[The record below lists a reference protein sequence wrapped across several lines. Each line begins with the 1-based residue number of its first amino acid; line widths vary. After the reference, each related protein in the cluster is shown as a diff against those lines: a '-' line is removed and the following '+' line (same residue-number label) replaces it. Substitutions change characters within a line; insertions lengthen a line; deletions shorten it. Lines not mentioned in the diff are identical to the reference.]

1 MVLKV
6 PPGVGM
12 YRRGEIPEPPYTRAL
27 IGMNNHTGV
36 LIKLL
41 KESVMSVFLY
51 VALMVVVL
59 AFLIVLQPLAM
70 CRAYVWAAEN
80 KAKAFGVFTL
90 CMLCHVLT
98 VSLIPGWLL
107 GVLFVMQYASQVYV
121 FKSERVRINEEWDFF
136 INIKDSK

>member
-12 YRRGEIPEPPYTRAL
+12 YRRGEIPEPPYTKAL

-51 VALMVVVL
+51 VSLMVVVVV
-59 AFLIVLQPLAM
+59 FFVILQPLVT
-70 CRAYVWAAEN
+70 CRAYVWATEN
-80 KAKAFGVFTL
+80 KAKAFGAFVL
-90 CMLCHVLT
+90 CMICHVLT
-98 VSLIPGWLL
+98 VWLTPGWLL
-107 GVLFVMQYASQVYV
+107 GVLFVMQYASQV
-121 FKSERVRINEEWDFF
+121 FIFNKERARIGKEWEFF